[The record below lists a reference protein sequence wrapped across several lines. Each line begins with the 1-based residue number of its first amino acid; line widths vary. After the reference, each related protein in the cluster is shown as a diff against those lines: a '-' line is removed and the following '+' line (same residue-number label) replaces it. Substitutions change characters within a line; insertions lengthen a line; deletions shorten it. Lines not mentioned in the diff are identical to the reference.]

1 MWFNGANNQNCL
13 LKIANILLV
22 TKEEEIQIIQI
33 FIHNLSISYRSEINS
48 EDDVIWNEDHWA
60 EYAQEYARGEL
71 YNRIK
76 WFFVVG
82 GILLVLYCSI
92 IIHLMR
98 LLFPWGN
105 ILLIIQEHNVSRLH
119 TVLSG

>member
-82 GILLVLYCSI
+82 GDFACIILFDYYSPNEAFISMGKHPVNYT
-92 IIHLMR
+92 R
-98 LLFPWGN
+98 
-105 ILLIIQEHNVSRLH
+105 
-119 TVLSG
+119 T